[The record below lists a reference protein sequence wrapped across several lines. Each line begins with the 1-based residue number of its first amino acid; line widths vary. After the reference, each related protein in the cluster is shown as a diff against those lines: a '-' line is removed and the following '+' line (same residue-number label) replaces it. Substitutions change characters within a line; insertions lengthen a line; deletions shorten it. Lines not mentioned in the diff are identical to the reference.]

1 VKKQG
6 VYASYDPSL
15 IEAARKGLEKF
26 NKYYLAIKKNDIY

>member
-15 IEAARKGLEKF
+15 IEAAQKGLEKF
-26 NKYYLAIKKNDIY
+26 NEYYLEMKSNNMY